1 MQYYRNRKIHIE
13 ICFTIKSKKV
23 DYLRFRQRWMRC
35 KIILVYYIHTIRE
48 DEVMHNT
55 NTTFPTNQQDPQKNS
70 VLSIF
75 ALVFSVTGCLC
86 FIGLILAIID
96 LVQKDRTKKHSLSK
110 AALIISTIWI
120 VLSIIF
126 GITGGDTQS
135 PESSDTGAKTSTQIS
150 NEISAEVSTES
161 VENETPTTETESS
174 EKNTEIPT
182 PETPKNPEWISK
194 DEYDQ
199 IQTGMSYEQVK
210 EIIGSDGEEVS
221 TATVGDM
228 TTTIYMWYG
237 KDHMSNANVTFQNDS
252 MFAKAQF
259 GLE

>member
-1 MQYYRNRKIHIE
+1 MN
-13 ICFTIKSKKV
+13 S
-23 DYLRFRQRWMRC
+23 
-35 KIILVYYIHTIRE
+35 
-48 DEVMHNT
+48 NT
-55 NTTFPTNQQDPQKNS
+55 NSEMPFTPNQQAPQKNS
-70 VLSIF
+70 TLSVLALIFSI
-75 ALVFSVTGCLC
+75 TGCLC
-86 FIGLILAIID
+86 FIGLILSIID
-96 LVQKDRTKKHSLSK
+96 LVQKDNSKKHSLSK
-110 AALIISTIWI
+110 AALIISVVWI

-126 GITGGDTQS
+126 GAIGGGKNSQPSVPDTAS
-135 PESSDTGAKTSTQIS
+135 TIASS
-150 NEISAEVSTES
+150 EISQSNNTSENTEQP
-161 VENETPTTETESS
+161 EATDT
-174 EKNTEIPT
+174 KNTES
-182 PETPKNPEWISK
+182 ENVPKNEEWISK

-199 IQTGMSYEQVK
+199 IETGMSYEQVK